1 MEIEE
6 FIERKILELS
16 EITGVVKK
24 DLLDLEKKGLKREN
38 VEVYGNLARFYL
50 ELNAALESWLSA
62 YILIKEDSDKVPFS
76 DKYGAVLQ
84 GLENK
89 SEDRV

>member
-1 MEIEE
+1 MKIEE
-6 FIERKILELS
+6 IIESKILELS

-62 YILIKEDSDKVPFS
+62 YILIKENGDKVPFS
-76 DKYGAVLQ
+76 EKYSAVLQ
-84 GLENK
+84 GLEKNG
-89 SEDRV
+89 DRV

>member
-1 MEIEE
+1 MKIEE
-6 FIERKILELS
+6 IIESKILELS

-38 VEVYGNLARFYL
+38 IEVYGNLARFYL

-62 YILIKEDSDKVPFS
+62 YILIKENGDKIPFS
-76 DKYGAVLQ
+76 DKYGAFLQ
-84 GLENK
+84 GLEHA
-89 SEDRV
+89 EDRV